1 MENKE
6 LTTHN
11 LDPKFK
17 LIKSHVQQLAL
28 IPILIIIFII
38 GHFIHNAFLTPTNI
52 VMNILQHSAVL
63 GVLVLAESLILI
75 TGNFDLSI
83 ESTVAL
89 APMVSGWLISPI
101 TMGGL
106 GLELP
111 ASIYISVIILVGAVI
126 GIINGI
132 LVVKLKL
139 NAFIATL
146 SLLILLRGVTLGIT
160 SGKTLYNLPD
170 AFTWMGSKSCLSIP
184 ISVWF
189 TVILFVFSGL
199 FLTYHRIGREIYAVG
214 GNPEAARA
222 AGIRVENI
230 RFGAYIVGGILAA
243 VAGLLLSGRIASVT
257 ANQGYNIFLNV
268 MAACVIGGVSLD
280 GGRGTVLGAFTGV
293 ILLGTVN
300 NILTLSQIQSFWIDA
315 TFGFIIILALLMTIF
330 TSGR

>member
-1 MENKE
+1 MAKIK
-6 LTTHN
+6 LTAYEQ
-11 LDPKFK
+11 DPKLRVLKNHF
-17 LIKSHVQQLAL
+17 QQLTL
-28 IPILIIIFII
+28 VPVLVLVFIV
-38 GHFIHNAFLTPTNI
+38 GSFVHKAFLTPNNI
-52 VMNILQHSAVL
+52 VLNILQHSAVL
-63 GVLVLAESLILI
+63 GVLVLAETIILI
-75 TGNFDLSI
+75 TGNFDLSV

-89 APMVSGWLISPI
+89 APMVSGWLISP
-101 TMGGL
+101 TSMGGL

-111 ASIYISVIILVGAVI
+111 AIIYISVAIIVGAII

-146 SLLILLRGVTLGIT
+146 SLLILLRGITLGIT

-170 AFTWMGSKSCLSIP
+170 AFVWMGSKTCLSIP
-184 ISVWF
+184 ISVWI
-189 TVILFVFSGL
+189 TVTLFVIAGL

-214 GNPEAARA
+214 GNAEAARA
-222 AGIRVENI
+222 AGIRVETI

-243 VAGLLLSGRIASVT
+243 IAGLMLSGRIASVT
-257 ANQGYNIFLNV
+257 ANQGYNIFLSV
-268 MAACVIGGVSLD
+268 MAACVIGGVSLN
-280 GGRGTVLGAFTGV
+280 GGRGTVVGAFTGV

-330 TSGR
+330 TAEK